1 MAKQVRDL
9 MSKKVVKVP
18 SAAPIAEAARQMR
31 AANVG
36 AVVVEEN
43 GHPCGI
49 VTDRDIAV
57 RAVADGRDLQ
67 KTAIKEICSK
77 ELVTMSPDDTIDR
90 AIQSMRE
97 KAVRRLLVVDSRNE
111 TVGMLSIGD
120 LAIERDAKSVLGQIS
135 AAPPNQ

>member
-9 MSKKVVKVP
+9 MSKQVVKVP
-18 SAAPIAEAARQMR
+18 STAPIAEAARHMR

-36 AVVVEEN
+36 AVVVEEK

-67 KTAIKEICSK
+67 KTAIGEICSK